1 MKNGRILRVKTLQKG
16 WHDNNE
22 VMLHAC
28 FYLLKNFIEKEKPFK
43 CPSWKQS
50 EDYSSAQNELIF
62 LYGWWKKR
70 KKIERSH
77 DMLNNKLHPQNIEDN
92 EMLMRLVKIRLFLW
106 N

>member
-1 MKNGRILRVKTLQKG
+1 MKNGRVIKMKTLQKG
-16 WHDNNE
+16 WYDNDE
-22 VMLHAC
+22 IMLHAC
-28 FYLLKNFIEKEKPFK
+28 FYLLKNFIEKEKPFR
-43 CPSWKQS
+43 CSSWKQN
-50 EDYSSAQNELIF
+50 EEHSSARNELIF
-62 LYGWWKKR
+62 LYKWWKKR